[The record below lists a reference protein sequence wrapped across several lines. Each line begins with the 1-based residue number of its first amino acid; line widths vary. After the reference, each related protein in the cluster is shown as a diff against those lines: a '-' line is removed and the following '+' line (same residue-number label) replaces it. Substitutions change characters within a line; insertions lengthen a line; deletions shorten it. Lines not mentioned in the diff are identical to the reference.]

1 MSWTCCGYRLSGVA
15 CLPRVTCLA
24 SVVSRIWTL
33 PTSQNVSLVNGAEKA
48 VSLASLFDLL
58 DAARS
63 LRCLV
68 AKDLDGLLTLV
79 RDVAQWQCSAAAA
92 MESADVS
99 NVVSSSSDGASSS
112 SSATPA
118 VEGEADALQGSAA
131 VAAQDGMAVDGDSQ
145 GTAGAALRFD
155 VALWEAL
162 RTEVVRSQCGNGD
175 APPAVRF
182 EVKPEL
188 DATASLNQL
197 LSLAAAGE
205 QVRMDG

>member
-1 MSWTCCGYRLSGVA
+1 M
-15 CLPRVTCLA
+15 
-24 SVVSRIWTL
+24 
-33 PTSQNVSLVNGAEKA
+33 PTAAESEPPPEA
-48 VSLASLFDLL
+48 V
-58 DAARS
+58 
-63 LRCLV
+63 
-68 AKDLDGLLTLV
+68 
-79 RDVAQWQCSAAAA
+79 AAAA
-92 MESADVS
+92 EGQGEQKESS
-99 NVVSSSSDGASSS
+99 IASSS